1 MADTLEPAPEPPL
14 ILRKRIKLPEA
25 PHGGAWKVAYADFV
39 TAMMAFFLL
48 LWLLNV
54 TTEDKKQGISDF
66 FEPVG
71 VSKEQTGSGSVLK
84 GLAMDAQ
91 GALRSSGSPPRI
103 IVAIPTF
110 GSRDTGSSEG
120 KEDAPAVVGGGYT
133 DGVDEKQ
140 VDDVDENR
148 FKQVISALRQAIQ
161 EIPDLSQMQDNLLLE
176 ETPEGLVIQI
186 LDRTKL
192 RMFTG
197 KDATYTERG
206 KHLIA
211 IIASIIGPLPNR
223 ISITG
228 HTDDWDKSVPESARM
243 WEISGNRANA
253 ARVILAAFGVAKS
266 RFARVIGKAD
276 KQPVQAGVMKSE
288 RNNRVSIL
296 LMHRGQPAGTVGGTV
311 GSTGGSTGDNTGGN
325 TGGAAAAKPK
335 G

>member
-1 MADTLEPAPEPPL
+1 MADTLEPAVEPPL
-14 ILRKRIKLPEA
+14 ILRKTIKLPEE

-103 IVAIPTF
+103 TVAIPTF

-133 DGVDEKQ
+133 DGVDEHQ
-140 VDDVDENR
+140 VDDADDDR
-148 FKQVISALRQAIQ
+148 FKQVIAALRQAVQ
-161 EIPDLSQMQDNLLLE
+161 EIPELAQMQDNLMLE
-176 ETPEGLVIQI
+176 PTPEGLLIQI

-192 RMFTG
+192 RMFAG
-197 KDATYTERG
+197 KDSTYTERG

-228 HTDDWDKSVPESARM
+228 HTDDWDKSIPEGGRK
-243 WEISGNRANA
+243 WEISGNRADA
-253 ARVILAAFGVAKS
+253 ARVILSAFGVAKP

-276 KQPVQAGVMKSE
+276 KEPLQPGVLKSDH
-288 RNNRVSIL
+288 NNRVSIL
-296 LMHRGQPAGTVGGTV
+296 LMRRDPSSQTVG
-311 GSTGGSTGDNTGGN
+311 
-325 TGGAAAAKPK
+325 APAPKPK